1 MIRATRVVI
10 ISHHHQAILSPA
22 LKMTYTRNLVVDLG
36 RMLNNIHHKVDI
48 VIVFHILGLPSPP
61 HTTTILTF
69 PSTLLMRQPWPK
81 SDVKA
86 AMADT
91 GLVVV
96 SHFSVNYSSYSPI
109 FSLCNLSSITVTQ
122 SIYMFLIDVCFGLLY
137 AKKFPSYS
145 EPSALTLRRRSLSTA
160 ERVSKL
166 SNHVDVHCG
175 VPRL

>member
-10 ISHHHQAILSPA
+10 ISHHHQTILSPA
-22 LKMTYTRNLVVDLG
+22 LKVTYIRNLVVDT
-36 RMLNNIHHKVDI
+36 
-48 VIVFHILGLPSPP
+48 VIVFHILALPSPS

-69 PSTLLMRQPWPK
+69 PSTLLMRQLWPK

-86 AMADT
+86 AMADAD
-91 GLVVV
+91 LLVV
-96 SHFSVNYSSYSPI
+96 SHLSVDHSSSSPI

-122 SIYMFLIDVCFGLLY
+122 STYVFHIGVCFGLLY
-137 AKKFPSYS
+137 AKGFPSYF
-145 EPSALTLRRRSLSTA
+145 EPSALILRRRSLSTA